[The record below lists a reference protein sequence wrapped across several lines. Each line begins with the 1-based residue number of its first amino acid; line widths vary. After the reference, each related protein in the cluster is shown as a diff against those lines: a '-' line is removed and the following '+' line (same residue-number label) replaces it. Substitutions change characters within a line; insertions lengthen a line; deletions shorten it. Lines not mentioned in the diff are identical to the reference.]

1 MKTLTKM
8 KKVCCFNR
16 FVLLAM
22 TLSMV
27 TSFTACSSD
36 DDSDIPVYSLKDVDG
51 NYSGTMLTEST
62 PVSPQ
67 ANAEEGEEPAGAEVT
82 AEVKDNQIM
91 IKKLPVDDLIKSI
104 VGEENAG
111 AIIEN
116 LGDINYNIPY
126 TPTFDEGKSNI
137 LLQLKPEPLEIKYT
151 EPIQVQ
157 EEGQEPAENLITV
170 TIEAEKN
177 GVYAYDGK
185 KLAFV
190 IKATGVKVGDVNF
203 PNFPVTT
210 FTFSMVKK
218 LYKPFAEKKKM
229 EHACA
234 QDMLFFYTFVKKPT
248 IQNDYNRKHSKRIA
262 GFGRFQVSG
271 ISFCPGSRNRE
282 YSWCTYSATTNIG

>member
-1 MKTLTKM
+1 M

-157 EEGQEPAENLITV
+157 EEGQAPAENLITV
-170 TIEAEKN
+170 TIEAE
-177 GVYAYDGK
+177 
-185 KLAFV
+185 
-190 IKATGVKVGDVNF
+190 
-203 PNFPVTT
+203 
-210 FTFSMVKK
+210 
-218 LYKPFAEKKKM
+218 
-229 EHACA
+229 
-234 QDMLFFYTFVKKPT
+234 
-248 IQNDYNRKHSKRIA
+248 
-262 GFGRFQVSG
+262 
-271 ISFCPGSRNRE
+271 
-282 YSWCTYSATTNIG
+282 

>member
-1 MKTLTKM
+1 
-8 KKVCCFNR
+8 
-16 FVLLAM
+16 
-22 TLSMV
+22 
-27 TSFTACSSD
+27 
-36 DDSDIPVYSLKDVDG
+36 
-51 NYSGTMLTEST
+51 
-62 PVSPQ
+62 
-67 ANAEEGEEPAGAEVT
+67 
-82 AEVKDNQIM
+82 M

-218 LYKPFAEKKKM
+218 
-229 EHACA
+229 
-234 QDMLFFYTFVKKPT
+234 
-248 IQNDYNRKHSKRIA
+248 
-262 GFGRFQVSG
+262 
-271 ISFCPGSRNRE
+271 
-282 YSWCTYSATTNIG
+282 

>member
-16 FVLLAM
+16 FVLFAM
-22 TLSMV
+22 ALSMI

-51 NYSGTMLTEST
+51 NYSGTMLTESAA
-62 PVSPQ
+62 VNLQ
-67 ANAEEGEEPAGAEVT
+67 ENAEEGEEPAGAQVT

-111 AIIEN
+111 VIIEN

-126 TPTFDEGKSNI
+126 TPTFDENKANI
-137 LLQLKPEPLEIKYT
+137 LLQLKPEPLEIKLT
-151 EPIQVQ
+151 IPTQVQ
-157 EEGQEPAENLITV
+157 EEGQEPEMLIKV

-177 GVYAYDGK
+177 GAYIYEGK

-190 IKATGVKVGDVNF
+190 IKAIGVKIGEADF
-203 PNFPVTT
+203 PDFPVTT
-210 FTFSMVKK
+210 FTFDMVKK
-218 LYKPFAEKKKM
+218 
-229 EHACA
+229 
-234 QDMLFFYTFVKKPT
+234 
-248 IQNDYNRKHSKRIA
+248 
-262 GFGRFQVSG
+262 
-271 ISFCPGSRNRE
+271 
-282 YSWCTYSATTNIG
+282 

>member
-1 MKTLTKM
+1 
-8 KKVCCFNR
+8 
-16 FVLLAM
+16 
-22 TLSMV
+22 
-27 TSFTACSSD
+27 
-36 DDSDIPVYSLKDVDG
+36 
-51 NYSGTMLTEST
+51 
-62 PVSPQ
+62 
-67 ANAEEGEEPAGAEVT
+67 
-82 AEVKDNQIM
+82 M

-185 KLAFV
+185 KLTFV

-203 PNFPVTT
+203 PISPLQHSLSAWSRSNTNL
-210 FTFSMVKK
+210 SLK
-218 LYKPFAEKKKM
+218 KKKM

-271 ISFCPGSRNRE
+271 ISFCPGFPESGIFLVYVFRNYEYWLKKSQRE
-282 YSWCTYSATTNIG
+282 ITGVCLWKQPILSFMKRQCFREWLSD

>member
-1 MKTLTKM
+1 MKIITEI
-8 KKVCCFNR
+8 KKACCFNR
-16 FVLLAM
+16 FAFLVMSLGLIA
-22 TLSMV
+22 T
-27 TSFTACSSD
+27 FTACSSD
-36 DDSDIPVYSLKDVDG
+36 NDSDIPVYSLKDVEG
-51 NYSGTMLTEST
+51 NYSGNMLTETAPS
-62 PVSPQ
+62 VNPQ
-67 ANAEEGEEPAGAEVT
+67 NYSFKEEQPQGATVT

-185 KLAFV
+185 KLTFV

-218 LYKPFAEKKKM
+218 
-229 EHACA
+229 
-234 QDMLFFYTFVKKPT
+234 
-248 IQNDYNRKHSKRIA
+248 
-262 GFGRFQVSG
+262 
-271 ISFCPGSRNRE
+271 
-282 YSWCTYSATTNIG
+282 

>member
-91 IKKLPVDDLIKSI
+91 
-104 VGEENAG
+104 
-111 AIIEN
+111 
-116 LGDINYNIPY
+116 
-126 TPTFDEGKSNI
+126 
-137 LLQLKPEPLEIKYT
+137 
-151 EPIQVQ
+151 
-157 EEGQEPAENLITV
+157 
-170 TIEAEKN
+170 
-177 GVYAYDGK
+177 
-185 KLAFV
+185 
-190 IKATGVKVGDVNF
+190 
-203 PNFPVTT
+203 
-210 FTFSMVKK
+210 
-218 LYKPFAEKKKM
+218 
-229 EHACA
+229 
-234 QDMLFFYTFVKKPT
+234 
-248 IQNDYNRKHSKRIA
+248 
-262 GFGRFQVSG
+262 
-271 ISFCPGSRNRE
+271 
-282 YSWCTYSATTNIG
+282 W